1 MSRRP
6 LRILV
11 TGFGPFP
18 GAPRNPT
25 QALVGQLARLRRPAL
40 ADVALIG
47 HVFPVS
53 YGAVDL
59 QLPDLLTRHR
69 PHALLMFGLAAR
81 TPHLRIETRARNAL
95 TTRWPDS
102 GRQYARHGAIV
113 SGAEAMAFGSHTS
126 RLLRAVQA
134 SGVEAK
140 LSRDAGSYLCNY
152 LCWRALEAARAD
164 NGPRLAA
171 FVHVPPVAPGPA
183 TAAELAK
190 AGEALLLQMTAL
202 ARRKKGQPVAAPAV
216 FGGPAIPEDGLCVA
230 ASSPIMGP

>member
-1 MSRRP
+1 LSRRP

-25 QALVGQLARLRRPAL
+25 QALVAGLTRLRRPAL
-40 ADVALIG
+40 ADVAVIG

-53 YGAVDL
+53 YGAVDRE
-59 QLPDLLTRHR
+59 LPELLAHHR

-95 TTRWPDS
+95 TTRWPDRD
-102 GRQYARHGAIV
+102 GRYNTHGVIV
-113 SGAEAMAFGSHTS
+113 PGTDAMAFGPHTR

-134 SGVEAK
+134 CGVEVK

-152 LCWRALEAARAD
+152 LCWRALEATRAGS
-164 NGPRLAA
+164 GPRLTA

-183 TAAELAK
+183 TTVGLAK
-190 AGEALLLQMTAL
+190 AGEALLLQMAAL
-202 ARRKKGQPVAAPAV
+202 AKVSPARR
-216 FGGPAIPEDGLCVA
+216 E
-230 ASSPIMGP
+230 

>member
-1 MSRRP
+1 LSRRP

-25 QALVGQLARLRRPAL
+25 QALVAQLARLRRPAL
-40 ADVALIG
+40 ADVAVIG

-53 YGAVDL
+53 YGALDL
-59 QLPDLLTRHR
+59 QLPDLLARHR

-95 TTRWPDS
+95 TTRWPDRD
-102 GRQYARHGAIV
+102 GRYNTHGVIV
-113 SGAEAMAFGSHTS
+113 PGTDAMAFGPHTR

-134 SGVEAK
+134 CSVEAK
-140 LSRDAGSYLCNY
+140 LSHDAGSYLCNY
-152 LCWRALEAARAD
+152 LCWRALEAAHAG
-164 NGPRLAA
+164 NGPRLTA

-183 TAAELAK
+183 TAAGLAK
-190 AGEALLLQMTAL
+190 AGEALLLQMAAL
-202 ARRKKGQPVAAPAV
+202 AKVSPARRK
-216 FGGPAIPEDGLCVA
+216 
-230 ASSPIMGP
+230 

>member
-1 MSRRP
+1 MEALRLSDRP

-25 QALVGQLARLRRPAL
+25 QALVARLTGLRRPVL
-40 ADVALIG
+40 ADVAVIG

-53 YGAVDL
+53 YSAVDL
-59 QLPDLLTRHR
+59 QLPDLLARHR

-81 TPHLRIETRARNAL
+81 TPHLRIETRARNTL
-95 TTRWPDS
+95 TTRWPDRD
-102 GRQYARHGAIV
+102 GRYNTHGAIV
-113 SGAEAMAFGSHTS
+113 PGADAMAFGPHTN
-126 RLLRAVQA
+126 RLLRAAQA
-134 SGVEAK
+134 SGVEVK

-152 LCWRALEAARAD
+152 LCWRALEAAKART
-164 NGPRLAA
+164 GPRLAA

-190 AGEALLLQMTAL
+190 AGEALLLQMAAL
-202 ARRKKGQPVAAPAV
+202 ARRK
-216 FGGPAIPEDGLCVA
+216 
-230 ASSPIMGP
+230 

>member
-1 MSRRP
+1 MSDRP

-25 QALVGQLARLRRPAL
+25 QALVAWLARLRRPAL
-40 ADVALIG
+40 ADVAVIG

-53 YGAVDL
+53 YAAVDL
-59 QLPDLLTRHR
+59 QLPDLLARHQ
-69 PHALLMFGLAAR
+69 PHALLMFGLASR
-81 TPHLRIETRARNAL
+81 TPHLRIETRARNTL
-95 TTRWPDS
+95 TTRWPDRD
-102 GRQYARHGAIV
+102 GRYNTHGAIV
-113 SGAEAMAFGSHTS
+113 IGEDAMAFDPHTR

-152 LCWRALEAARAD
+152 LCWRALEAARAGT
-164 NGPRLAA
+164 GPRLAA

-183 TAAELAK
+183 TAAELTK

-202 ARRKKGQPVAAPAV
+202 ARRN
-216 FGGPAIPEDGLCVA
+216 
-230 ASSPIMGP
+230 

>member
-1 MSRRP
+1 VEVLRLTNKP

-25 QALVGQLARLRRPAL
+25 QALVARLTQLRRPAL
-40 ADVALIG
+40 ADVAVIG
-47 HVFPVS
+47 HIFPVS

-59 QLPDLLTRHR
+59 QLPQLLTQHR

-81 TPHLRIETRARNAL
+81 TPHLRIETRARNTL

-102 GRQYARHGAIV
+102 DGRYNTNRAIRPGAD
-113 SGAEAMAFGSHTS
+113 AMAFGPHTG

-134 SGVEAK
+134 SRVDAK

-152 LCWRALEAARAD
+152 LCWRVLEAAQ
-164 NGPRLAA
+164 NGTGPRVAA
-171 FVHVPPVAPGPA
+171 FIHVPPVAPRPA
-183 TAAELAK
+183 TAVELAR
-190 AGEALLLQMTAL
+190 AGEALLLRIAAL
-202 ARRKKGQPVAAPAV
+202 ARRK
-216 FGGPAIPEDGLCVA
+216 
-230 ASSPIMGP
+230 

>member
-6 LRILV
+6 LRTLV

-25 QALVGQLARLRRPAL
+25 QALVAGLTRLRRPAL
-40 ADVALIG
+40 ADVAVIG

-53 YGAVDL
+53 YGAVDRE
-59 QLPDLLTRHR
+59 LPELLAHHR

-95 TTRWPDS
+95 TTRWPDRD
-102 GRQYARHGAIV
+102 GRYNTHGVIV
-113 SGAEAMAFGSHTS
+113 PGTDAMAFGPHTR

-134 SGVEAK
+134 CGVEVK

-152 LCWRALEAARAD
+152 LCWRALEAARAGS
-164 NGPRLAA
+164 GPRLTA

-183 TAAELAK
+183 TTVGLAK
-190 AGEALLLQMTAL
+190 AGEALLLQMAAL
-202 ARRKKGQPVAAPAV
+202 AKVSPARR
-216 FGGPAIPEDGLCVA
+216 E
-230 ASSPIMGP
+230 

>member
-1 MSRRP
+1 MTTERSPPARGRQQVEAFRLSDRP

-25 QALVGQLARLRRPAL
+25 QALVARLARLRRPVL
-40 ADVALIG
+40 ADVAVIG

-53 YGAVDL
+53 YAAVDL
-59 QLPDLLTRHR
+59 QLPDLLERHR

-81 TPHLRIETRARNAL
+81 TPHLRVETRARNTL
-95 TTRWPDS
+95 TTRWPDRD
-102 GRQYARHGAIV
+102 GRYNTHGAIV
-113 SGAEAMAFGSHTS
+113 IGEDAMAFGPHIR

-152 LCWRALEAARAD
+152 LCWRALEAARAGR
-164 NGPRLAA
+164 GPRLAA
-171 FVHVPPVAPGPA
+171 FVHVPPVAPGPT
-183 TAAELAK
+183 TAAELAE
-190 AGEALLLQMTAL
+190 AGKALLLQMTAL
-202 ARRKKGQPVAAPAV
+202 ARRN
-216 FGGPAIPEDGLCVA
+216 
-230 ASSPIMGP
+230 

>member
-25 QALVGQLARLRRPAL
+25 QALVAGLTRLRRPAL
-40 ADVALIG
+40 ADVTVID

-59 QLPDLLTRHR
+59 QLPDLLARHR

-95 TTRWPDS
+95 TTRWPDRD
-102 GRQYARHGAIV
+102 GRYNTHGVIV
-113 SGAEAMAFGSHTS
+113 PGTDAMAFGPHTR
-126 RLLRAVQA
+126 RLLRAVHA
-134 SGVEAK
+134 CGVDAK

-152 LCWRALEAARAD
+152 LYTSITRRQR
-164 NGPRLAA
+164 RLT
-171 FVHVPPVAPGPA
+171 H
-183 TAAELAK
+183 E
-190 AGEALLLQMTAL
+190 
-202 ARRKKGQPVAAPAV
+202 
-216 FGGPAIPEDGLCVA
+216 
-230 ASSPIMGP
+230 SSKQ

>member
-1 MSRRP
+1 LSRRP

-25 QALVGQLARLRRPAL
+25 QALVAGLTRLRRPAL
-40 ADVALIG
+40 ADVAVIG

-53 YGAVDL
+53 YGAVDRE
-59 QLPDLLTRHR
+59 LPELLAHHR

-95 TTRWPDS
+95 TTRWPDRD
-102 GRQYARHGAIV
+102 GRYNTHGVIV
-113 SGAEAMAFGSHTS
+113 PGTDAMAFGPHTR

-134 SGVEAK
+134 CGVEVK

-152 LCWRALEAARAD
+152 LCWRALEAARAGS
-164 NGPRLAA
+164 GPRLTA

-183 TAAELAK
+183 TTVGLAK
-190 AGEALLLQMTAL
+190 AGEALLLQMAAL
-202 ARRKKGQPVAAPAV
+202 AKVSPARR
-216 FGGPAIPEDGLCVA
+216 E
-230 ASSPIMGP
+230 

>member
-1 MSRRP
+1 MCDRP

-25 QALVGQLARLRRPAL
+25 QALVARLARLRHPAL
-40 ADVALIG
+40 ADVVVID

-53 YGAVDL
+53 YDAVDSE
-59 QLPDLLTRHR
+59 LPELLARHR

-95 TTRWPDS
+95 TTRWPDRD
-102 GRQYARHGAIV
+102 GRYNTHGAIV
-113 SGAEAMAFGSHTS
+113 PGADAMAFGPHTR
-126 RLLRAVQA
+126 RLLRAALV
-134 SGVEAK
+134 SGVDTK

-152 LCWRALEAARAD
+152 LCWRALETGRAGT
-164 NGPRLAA
+164 GPRLAA
-171 FVHVPPVAPGPA
+171 FIHVPPVVHGGA
-183 TAAELAK
+183 TAAGLAR

-202 ARRKKGQPVAAPAV
+202 ARRK
-216 FGGPAIPEDGLCVA
+216 
-230 ASSPIMGP
+230 

>member
-25 QALVGQLARLRRPAL
+25 QALVAGLTRLRRPAL
-40 ADVALIG
+40 ADVAVIG

-53 YGAVDL
+53 YGALDL
-59 QLPDLLTRHR
+59 QLPDLLARHR
-69 PHALLMFGLAAR
+69 PHAILMFGLAAR

-95 TTRWPDS
+95 TTRWPDRD
-102 GRQYARHGAIV
+102 GRYNTHGVIVPARD
-113 SGAEAMAFGSHTS
+113 AMAFGPHTR
-126 RLLRAVQA
+126 RLLRAAQA
-134 SGVEAK
+134 CGVEAK

-152 LCWRALEAARAD
+152 LCWRALEAARAG
-164 NGPRLAA
+164 NGPRLTA

-183 TAAELAK
+183 TAAGLAK
-190 AGEALLLQMTAL
+190 AGEALLLQMAAL
-202 ARRKKGQPVAAPAV
+202 AKVSPARRK
-216 FGGPAIPEDGLCVA
+216 
-230 ASSPIMGP
+230 

>member
-1 MSRRP
+1 MTDRP

-25 QALVGQLARLRRPAL
+25 QALVARLARLRRPVL
-40 ADVALIG
+40 ADVAVIG

-53 YGAVDL
+53 YSAVDL
-59 QLPDLLTRHR
+59 QLPDLLARHR

-81 TPHLRIETRARNAL
+81 TPHLRIETRARNTL
-95 TTRWPDS
+95 TTRWPDRD
-102 GRQYARHGAIV
+102 GRYNTHGAIV
-113 SGAEAMAFGSHTS
+113 AGAEAMEFGPHTR
-126 RLLRAVQA
+126 RLLRVAQT

-152 LCWRALEAARAD
+152 LCWRALEAAPAGT
-164 NGPRLAA
+164 GPRLAA

-183 TAAELAK
+183 TEAELAK

-202 ARRKKGQPVAAPAV
+202 ARRK
-216 FGGPAIPEDGLCVA
+216 
-230 ASSPIMGP
+230 